1 MRPNVYN
8 FILAV
13 SFHLFFHICA
23 VRAGFHPENFDHCFC
38 CFAVVVIFL
47 MLMEI
52 HVSQTMYC
60 RVKHLGRK
68 DTYFHLILFLLFSD
82 ILNWNMT
89 GAEITESVIKKALN
103 D

>member
-1 MRPNVYN
+1 
-8 FILAV
+8 
-13 SFHLFFHICA
+13 
-23 VRAGFHPENFDHCFC
+23 
-38 CFAVVVIFL
+38 

-89 GAEITESVIKKALN
+89 GAEITESVIKKSTKRLN
-103 D
+103 HNHSVLSHVTPTGFKPVTF